1 MKSTSTLLNIVW
13 KCKHDGGNMSE
24 RDVSLHHVHYGK
36 WSAEDRIICPHCRKG
51 ITVEYMKLDGDS
63 DLLIQR
69 FTKEKTGKSRKE
81 KP

>member
-1 MKSTSTLLNIVW
+1 
-13 KCKHDGGNMSE
+13 
-24 RDVSLHHVHYGK
+24 
-36 WSAEDRIICPHCRKG
+36 
-51 ITVEYMKLDGDS
+51 MKLDGDS